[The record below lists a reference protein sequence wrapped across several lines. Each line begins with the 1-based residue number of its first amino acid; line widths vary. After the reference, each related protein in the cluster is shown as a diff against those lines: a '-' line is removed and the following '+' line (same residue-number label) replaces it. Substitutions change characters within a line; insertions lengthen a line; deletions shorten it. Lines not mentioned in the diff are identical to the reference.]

1 MDLFVRSQIVKQFL
15 PGKMPPTKCPLI
27 RKRTDAMS
35 IRISP
40 ITADAKPHAGRPVA
54 AVLLA
59 FALSLNLGSA
69 VAGLRAQEPPQGSKQ
84 DLPAPA
90 STTPTATVLPGAPSD
105 EYRINPEDVLDV
117 YIFDSPDIS
126 HEYTVNTAGTITIPL
141 LTEPVKAGGLSPEQL
156 SRVLEED
163 FRNSGRLRHPEITV
177 SVKQSRRSVVIVEGA
192 VRNPQ
197 VVQVIGRTKLLF
209 ILTEAG
215 GVSDDAGNTVTITR
229 GAIGLRD
236 SSSESGSAPS
246 TAVIDLKQLIDGN
259 TPASNIDI
267 FPGDRVTAER
277 AGLVYVL
284 GQVGRP
290 GGYVLRSRWEHLTV
304 LEVLAIAG
312 DVTNT
317 AKKSKAVIIREDP
330 KAQNGRVE
338 IALNLRDIVVGRSPD
353 RPLLAN
359 DILYVPGSAGK
370 RALHTLA
377 TVPVTVMTTAADL
390 AIYRP

>member
-1 MDLFVRSQIVKQFL
+1 
-15 PGKMPPTKCPLI
+15 LI
-27 RKRTDAMS
+27 TQSTDPISTRNSRKTEAKELLRKR
-35 IRISP
+35 P
-40 ITADAKPHAGRPVA
+40 IFRL
-54 AVLLA
+54 LLA
-59 FALSLNLGSA
+59 LAVGFSVGSSD
-69 VAGLRAQEPPQGSKQ
+69 AGLKCQEPAQGSKS
-84 DLPAPA
+84 DLSASASKTPA
-90 STTPTATVLPGAPSD
+90 TTPPQPVPSD

-117 YIFDSPDIS
+117 YVFDSPDIS

-141 LTEPVKAGGLSPEQL
+141 LTEPVKAAGLSPEQL
-156 SRVLEED
+156 SRAIEEN

-209 ILTEAG
+209 VLTEAG

-229 GAIGLRD
+229 SAIGLRD

-259 TPASNIDI
+259 IPGSNIDI
-267 FPGDRVTAER
+267 FPGDRVTVER

-338 IALNLRDIVVGRSPD
+338 IALNLRDIVTGRSPD